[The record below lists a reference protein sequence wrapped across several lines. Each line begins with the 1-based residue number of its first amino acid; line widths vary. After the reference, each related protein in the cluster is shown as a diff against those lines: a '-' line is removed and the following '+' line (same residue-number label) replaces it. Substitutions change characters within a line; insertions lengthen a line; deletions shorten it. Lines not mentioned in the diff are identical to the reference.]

1 MMSQQ
6 PSLDEKIGEAW
17 KTHYAGQDA
26 AAIDQFKRLV
36 EEAPDNIDA
45 HWGLGLSYRNVGNK
59 TSAVEVFQK
68 VKALVAAR
76 LQTESGE
83 MERYVMLNRMVEQQ
97 LAQIGEFLDAT
108 E

>member
-1 MMSQQ
+1 MSQQ
-6 PSLDEKIGEAW
+6 QSLDEKIGEAW

-26 AAIDQFKRLV
+26 AAIEQFKRLV

-59 TSAVEVFQK
+59 TNAVEVFQK
-68 VKALVAAR
+68 VKQLITANLE
-76 LQTESGE
+76 TNTGE
-83 MERYVMLNRMVEQQ
+83 FERYVMLNRMVDQQ
-97 LAQIGEFLDAT
+97 LAQIGEFLDTT